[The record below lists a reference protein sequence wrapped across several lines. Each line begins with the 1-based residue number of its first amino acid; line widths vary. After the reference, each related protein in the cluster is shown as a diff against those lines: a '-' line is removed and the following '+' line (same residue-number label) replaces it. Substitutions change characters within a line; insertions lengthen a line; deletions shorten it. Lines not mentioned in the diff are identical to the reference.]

1 MKSFSINLKNV
12 AMTIACFAVSFMLF
26 TGCEKDDDPTPE
38 PDNGIAEIGKTYVST
53 TANAEKVY
61 TLKVSKNML
70 KSSAAATDTYVLLYV
85 DKSGEVKTSTGVVTS
100 SVGELLVLTP
110 TGGTPFTV
118 NVTANGITGISGNIT
133 FTDNSIATGGSLT
146 PFTNGEI
153 EITGETVN
161 NHVQIGEDRVLG
173 VPGMA
178 INYVYN
184 GTNSLE
190 VTGGKTLVVLPG
202 TTIRFTQTDGGI
214 LITDGAT
221 VKMLGEDK
229 LRELDIAGNLSAT
242 PGEKSGHITLKGGV
256 QKGSWARLH
265 IETNKENVLQ
275 YVDLLN
281 GGSRANEGGVLATN
295 YDAKI
300 SMTNCKISGSLGHGI
315 YLYNEPARFTAFS
328 NNVIEHCDAQPAYV
342 RNFYNIPFDN
352 TSNLTGNGIDYI
364 YVENGDVEEQNL
376 TINAATVPYYIKAN
390 ARITRTLTINKG
402 VTFYMNDDRGFNITG
417 GTAEKGGKIIV
428 NGGAGAGEK
437 VIFTRLPNSN
447 YYWQGIEVFDSKG
460 NIFKNCLIEYGGRA
474 NNDANIYAY
483 YRSQMSLENV
493 QLNNSNQ
500 YGFKFNN
507 STGSDAAEVSAVN
520 VTFSGN
526 GSGAVLLPDER
537 VVNTMP

>member
-1 MKSFSINLKNV
+1 
-12 AMTIACFAVSFMLF
+12 MLF
-26 TGCEKDDDPTPE
+26 TGCEKDDPTPE

-61 TLKVSKNML
+61 TLKVSKNL
-70 KSSAAATDTYVLLYV
+70 TRSSAAATDTYVLLYV

-100 SVGELLVLTP
+100 SVGESLTLAP

-133 FTDNSIATGGSLT
+133 FTDNSTATGGNLT
-146 PFTNGEI
+146 PFANGEI

-161 NHVQIGEDRVLG
+161 NHVQIGQDRVLG

-184 GTNSLE
+184 GTNLLE
-190 VTGGKTLVVLPG
+190 VNGGKTLVVLPG
-202 TTIRFTQTDGGI
+202 TTIRFSKTDGGI

-229 LRELDIAGNLSAT
+229 LREPDAAGNLSAT
-242 PGEKSGHITLKGGV
+242 PGTKSGHITLKGGA

-315 YLYNEPARFTAFS
+315 YLYNEPARFTTFT
-328 NNVIEHCDAQPAYV
+328 NNVIEHCDAQPVYA
-342 RNFYNIPFDN
+342 RNFYNIPFDK
-352 TSNLTGNGIDYI
+352 TSNLTGNGENYI
-364 YVENGDVEEQNL
+364 FVLDGGIEEENL
-376 TINAATVPYYIKAN
+376 TVNAATIPYYIHFGGYIKK
-390 ARITRTLTINKG
+390 TLTINKG
-402 VTFYMNDDRGFNITG
+402 VTFYMGEDRGFDVT
-417 GTAEKGGKIIV
+417 GTATEDNGKIIV
-428 NGGAGAGEK
+428 NGGTSAGEQ
-437 VIFTRLPNSN
+437 VTFTRLPGKN
-447 YYWQGIEVFDSKG
+447 YYWNGFDFTDSHG
-460 NIFKNCLIEYGGRA
+460 NVLKNCLIEYGGSP
-474 NNDANIYAY
+474 NNDSNIYAY
-483 YRSQMSLENV
+483 YRSSMSLENV
-493 QLNNSNQ
+493 QLNNSKR
-500 YGFKFNN
+500 YGFRFIN
-507 STGSDAAEVSAVN
+507 STGSDAAEVTAIH

-526 GSGAVLLPDER
+526 AGGNVLLPDGT
-537 VVNTMP
+537 VSNTLP